1 MRGLRLVVLC
11 LEWPS
16 RSRHVGGV
24 GRYAFRLTTW
34 LGSRAQVSV
43 VTGPDP
49 EPLAGVDLHPVE
61 PELFGDRMRRHYA
74 APLAAAKVV
83 AALEP
88 DVIHSHGDDAYL
100 AWAPH
105 QAPILRTYYGC
116 AAAEARSGRRLRQA
130 NHVVLA
136 LLEHAARRRVAT
148 AVAIGPDSATA
159 YRTHALIPP
168 VLPED
173 LPKSVGRKAA
183 EPTLVFIG
191 GFNGRKRGA
200 LAAATVE
207 RLRRRGGTVHLTVF
221 GPPADQ
227 ALYPGWVDFRSGAS
241 DGEVRA
247 ALAGAWALL
256 APSTYEGFGI
266 PAWEA
271 MGAGA
276 VVVGTPSP
284 GMSFLAAG
292 DAAVLVDDVRFDEA
306 VAGVIA
312 DDEARSSIRI
322 RARARAEEVAAMAD
336 PDRYLQLVKALA

>member
-1 MRGLRLVVLC
+1 MRLVVLC

-34 LGSRAQVSV
+34 LGSRAEVSV

-61 PELFGDRMRRHYA
+61 PGMFKDRMTRHYV
-74 APLAAAKVV
+74 APLAAARLV
-83 AALEP
+83 AALKP

-100 AWAPH
+100 AWAPGH
-105 QAPILRTYYGC
+105 APILRTYYGR
-116 AAAEARSGRRLRQA
+116 AAAEARSGRWQRQA

-136 LLEHAARRRVAT
+136 LLEHSVRHRVAR

-168 VLPED
+168 VLPDD
-173 LPKSVGRKAA
+173 LPDSVGRKGP
-183 EPTLVFIG
+183 EPTMVFIG
-191 GFNGRKRGA
+191 GFDGRKRGGM
-200 LAAATVE
+200 AARAVE
-207 RLRRRGGTVHLTVF
+207 RLRRRGAAVQFTVF
-221 GPPADQ
+221 GPPADKER
-227 ALYPGWVDFRSGAS
+227 YPAWVDFRSGAP
-241 DGEVRA
+241 DAEVRA
-247 ALAGAWALL
+247 ALAGAWILL

-276 VVVGTPSP
+276 VVVGTPTP
-284 GMSFLAAG
+284 GMTFLAAG
-292 DAAVLVDDVRFDEA
+292 DAAVLVDDVRFDDA
-306 VAGVIA
+306 VAALTA
-312 DDEARSSIRI
+312 DGEARSAIQA
-322 RARARAEEVAAMAD
+322 RARARAEEIAGMAD
-336 PDRYLQLVKALA
+336 PGRYLRLAMELA